1 MTDRKF
7 FKTVIKFTVLSE
19 EPIPEGMNPRDGCL
33 PPRSLE
39 NIANECMDGSWSM
52 GNASNKETELNGK
65 QAAEALL
72 NQASDPSFFNLTED
86 GEDAD

>member
-19 EPIPEGMNPRDGCL
+19 EPIPEGMNPRMGVYRL
-33 PPRSLE
+33 GLE

>member
-19 EPIPEGMNPRDGCL
+19 EPIPEGMN
-33 PPRSLE
+33 LE

-52 GNASNKETELNGK
+52 GNASHKETELNGK
-65 QAAEALL
+65 QAARALAL
-72 NQASDPSFFNLTED
+72 QGSDPGFFSLND
-86 GEDAD
+86 KGEDADL

>member
-19 EPIPEGMNPRDGCL
+19 EPIPEGMN
-33 PPRSLE
+33 LE
-39 NIANECMDGSWSM
+39 NIANDRISTILRSFG
-52 GNASNKETELNGK
+52 ETELNGK